1 MKGHDNNSGRIQL
14 MSKPDM
20 KKMEIESPNMGDAVM
35 MLMRP
40 VEVKRKAQ
48 KIKFKGWNG

>member
-1 MKGHDNNSGRIQL
+1 

-20 KKMEIESPNMGDAVM
+20 LKEGIDSPNLADAVM

-40 VEVKRKAQ
+40 VEVKKPTYNYSKREHSAA
-48 KIKFKGWNG
+48 GWMG